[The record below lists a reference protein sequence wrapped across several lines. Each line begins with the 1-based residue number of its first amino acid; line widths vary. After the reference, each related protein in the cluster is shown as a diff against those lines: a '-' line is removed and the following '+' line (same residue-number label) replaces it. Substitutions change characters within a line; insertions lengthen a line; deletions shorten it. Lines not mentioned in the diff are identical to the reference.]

1 MHIGHG
7 LWLQNQRPPGG
18 GVDPFALYVGDM
30 SGTGLT
36 DPAVITQTGGVV
48 SAVAATGSAG
58 LILTSQG
65 TGADILAVPG
75 GLQFTTAARY
85 LRALITRTIR
95 RVQIAVEYTLLGA
108 SAGSAFPVEVQRNLA
123 ASRARVQLNPSTGAG
138 LLILRGPADQ
148 VLGGSLPAY
157 YGVRETQVFEIDLPA
172 NVMRVVGADNWQD
185 TAVIAAP
192 PANIPVSEIRI
203 GTGCNAIFH
212 KVAIL
217 MEDV

>member
-18 GVDPFALYVGDM
+18 GVAPFSLYVGDL

-58 LILTSQG
+58 LTLTSQG

-75 GLQFTTAARY
+75 GLQFASSPRY
-85 LRALITRTIR
+85 LRALITKTIKR
-95 RVQIAVEYTLLGA
+95 LQIAIEYTLLGA
-108 SAGSAFPVEVQRNLA
+108 SPAGAFPVEVQRNLA
-123 ASRARVQLNPSTGAG
+123 ASRARVQLNPTTGAG
-138 LLILRGPADQ
+138 LFILRGPADQ
-148 VLGGSLPAY
+148 VLGGALPSY
-157 YGVRETQVFEIDLPA
+157 FGIRETQVFEIDLPA

-185 TAVIAAP
+185 VAVIAAP
-192 PANIPVSEIRI
+192 PANIPVSEVRI
-203 GTGCNAIFH
+203 GTYCNAIFH